1 MPEHQRKPIESLQ
14 RAMHKKLNKYGEV
27 KPINT
32 KSHHFR
38 DKVLDGTLQNQP
50 ISTTEILVECEDI
63 HLL

>member
-1 MPEHQRKPIESLQ
+1 MELATSTKPPKMSS
-14 RAMHKKLNKYGEV
+14 RT
-27 KPINT
+27 KPINA
-32 KSHHFR
+32 KLHHFR